1 MDIDE
6 AYPGES
12 IGLPEQGRGAL
23 ASWGA
28 RIAALLIDWLASML
42 VAVVLFGNEVM
53 VGSGWPIFM
62 PLAVF
67 LVESSVLTTLTGSS
81 FGQLLARIGVA
92 RVDGNPLGLWRPT
105 VRSLLKCLVLP
116 VMVIGAERRHLDD
129 LLLGTVVVSRK

>member
-1 MDIDE
+1 MDE

-42 VAVVLFGNEVM
+42 VAIVLFGGGVM
-53 VGSGWPIFM
+53 TGSGWRTFM

-67 LVESSVLTTLTGSS
+67 FVESSIFTTLTGSS
-81 FGQLLARIGVA
+81 FGQLLARIGVT
-92 RVDGNPLGLWRPT
+92 RVDGTPLGWWRPT

>member
-1 MDIDE
+1 MDE

-42 VAVVLFGNEVM
+42 VAVALFGNEVM
-53 VGSGWPIFM
+53 VGSGWRIFM
-62 PLAVF
+62 PLGVF
-67 LVESSVLTTLTGSS
+67 FVESSVLTTLTGSS

-92 RVDGNPLGLWRPT
+92 RADGEPLGIWRPT

>member
-1 MDIDE
+1 MDMDE

-42 VAVVLFGNEVM
+42 VAVALFGNEVM
-53 VGSGWPIFM
+53 VGSGWRIFM
-62 PLAVF
+62 PLGVF
-67 LVESSVLTTLTGSS
+67 FVESSVLTTLTGSS

-92 RVDGNPLGLWRPT
+92 RADGEPLGIWRPT